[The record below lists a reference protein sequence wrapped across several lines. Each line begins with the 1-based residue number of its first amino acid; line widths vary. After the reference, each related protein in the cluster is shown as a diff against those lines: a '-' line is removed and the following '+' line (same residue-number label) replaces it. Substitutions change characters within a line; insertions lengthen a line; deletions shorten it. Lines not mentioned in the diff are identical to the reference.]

1 MSVDKAIVYLSV
13 SANGVPADVETP
25 HIEKTLISSVGE
37 GETVGGDLYMSLV
50 KEPASVKCELVFKR
64 QALVAQ
70 EAAAF
75 VLKDILDKTF
85 SNRHDLVVGCGHKN
99 SRPKGG

>member
-13 SANGVPADVETP
+13 STNGAPADIETA
-25 HIEKTLISSVGE
+25 HIEKPLISGVGE
-37 GETVGGDLYMSLV
+37 GETVGGDLYMSLI
-50 KEPASVKCELVFKR
+50 KEPAGVKRELVFER
-64 QALVAQ
+64 QALVSQ

-85 SNRHDLVVGCGHKN
+85 SNRHDA
-99 SRPKGG
+99 

>member
-1 MSVDKAIVYLSV
+1 MSVDKPIVYLSV
-13 SANGVPADVETP
+13 AANGVTADIEP
-25 HIEKTLISSVGE
+25 SHIEKALISSVGE
-37 GETVGGDLYMSLV
+37 GETVGGDLYMSLAE
-50 KEPASVKCELVFKR
+50 EPAGVKRELVFEC

-85 SNRHDLVVGCGHKN
+85 SNRHDACSWLWTQK
-99 SRPKGG
+99 

>member
-1 MSVDKAIVYLSV
+1 MSVDKTIVYLSV
-13 SANGVPADVETP
+13 STNGAPADIETA
-25 HIEKTLISSVGE
+25 HIEKPLISGVGE
-37 GETVGGDLYMSLV
+37 GETVGGDLYVSLP
-50 KEPASVKCELVFKR
+50 KEPACVKCELVFKR
-64 QALVAQ
+64 QALVSQ

-99 SRPKGG
+99 SRPGGG